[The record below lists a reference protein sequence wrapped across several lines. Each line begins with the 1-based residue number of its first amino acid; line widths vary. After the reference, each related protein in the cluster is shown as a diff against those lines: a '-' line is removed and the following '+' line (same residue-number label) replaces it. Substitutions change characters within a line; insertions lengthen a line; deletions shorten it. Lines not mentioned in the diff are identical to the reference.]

1 MTYALRPV
9 HAVGLPDLNKDV
21 HTSLQDIEA
30 DCNRLLE
37 TGLFARVRPKT
48 QLPLVTQ
55 APNYLRDRD
64 GHLNPVIPLN
74 QVWFESPA
82 DSHVVLC
89 DASAMPASP
98 STLLYH
104 TGYKV
109 SMRSGFGRS
118 VVTLT

>member
-1 MTYALRPV
+1 MYV
-9 HAVGLPDLNKDV
+9 
-21 HTSLQDIEA
+21 LQDIEA

-74 QVWFESPA
+74 QVCLAALLLMSG
-82 DSHVVLC
+82 HVTV
-89 DASAMPASP
+89 
-98 STLLYH
+98 
-104 TGYKV
+104 
-109 SMRSGFGRS
+109 
-118 VVTLT
+118 